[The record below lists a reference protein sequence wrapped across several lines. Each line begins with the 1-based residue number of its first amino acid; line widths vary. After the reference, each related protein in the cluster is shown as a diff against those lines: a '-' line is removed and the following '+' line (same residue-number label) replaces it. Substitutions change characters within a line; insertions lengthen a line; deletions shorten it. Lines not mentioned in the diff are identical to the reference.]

1 MPRKVNDRP
10 AAMLHVAV
18 GIAAA
23 ALLAFGAS
31 AALAD
36 GPFHHHHG
44 GSPLPP
50 AGSPLPPA
58 PPLPSPSVFTNQV
71 FFNGATVSHPI
82 PGGSEPLAQPDDIT
96 SGDGHIFV
104 AFQNGVGPQGQASPS
119 GNLDSTVVELDLA
132 GNAVHQWDVVGK
144 ADGLTADPY
153 TGLVVATVN
162 EDANSS
168 LYTIDPRSGALV
180 QYAYNEPLPSDGG
193 TDAISF
199 YDGMMLISASAP
211 GTTGL
216 PAPQSTYPAVFEIT
230 LDSATRVASVA
241 PLFYDES
248 SAALANIGPG
258 FASAVTLGLTD
269 PDSSEDVPFYAPRFA
284 GQFMLT
290 SQGDQ
295 EQIFVANDGR
305 GRQSLSVLDLTASVD
320 DTAWPSAPWGALY
333 ATDNGNGTV
342 NKITGPFQVG
352 SVLAAVTPCD
362 ENTAPATC
370 PAPGYP
376 PNYLGQVNPWTGAI
390 SAVAVSGPTL
400 APQGML
406 FLP

>member
-1 MPRKVNDRP
+1 MRRTVNDGR

-18 GIAAA
+18 GIAAV

-31 AALAD
+31 AALAY

-44 GSPLPP
+44 SPFPPPPPPP
-50 AGSPLPPA
+50 ASGA
-58 PPLPSPSVFTNQV
+58 FTNQV
-71 FFNGATVSHPI
+71 FFDGATLSHPI
-82 PGGSEPLAQPDDIT
+82 PDGSEPLTQPDDIT
-96 SGDGHIFV
+96 FGDGHIFV
-104 AFQNGVGPQGQASPS
+104 AFQNGVGPQGQVSPS
-119 GNLDSTVVELDLA
+119 GGLDSTVVELDLA
-132 GNAVHQWDVVGK
+132 GNAVHQWDVVGH

-153 TGLVVATVN
+153 TGLVVVTVN

-168 LYTIDPRSGALV
+168 LYTIDPWSGALV
-180 QYAYNEPLPSDGG
+180 QYAYNEPLPNDGG

-199 YDGMMLISASAP
+199 YEGMMLISASAP

-216 PAPQSTYPAVFEIT
+216 PAPQSTYPAVFDVT
-230 LDSATRVASVA
+230 LDSATRVAGVA

-248 SAALANIGPG
+248 SATLTNVGPG
-258 FASAVTLGLTD
+258 FGSTVTLGLTD
-269 PDSSEDVPFYAPRFA
+269 PDSNEDVPFRAPRFA

-295 EQIFVANDGR
+295 EQIFVANAGR
-305 GRQSLSVLDLTASVD
+305 GDQGLSVLKLTASVD

-333 ATDNGNGTV
+333 ATDNDNGTV

-362 ENTAPATC
+362 ENSAPATC

-376 PNYLGQVNPWTGAI
+376 PNYLGQINPWTGAI
-390 SAVAVSGPTL
+390 SAAAVSGPTL